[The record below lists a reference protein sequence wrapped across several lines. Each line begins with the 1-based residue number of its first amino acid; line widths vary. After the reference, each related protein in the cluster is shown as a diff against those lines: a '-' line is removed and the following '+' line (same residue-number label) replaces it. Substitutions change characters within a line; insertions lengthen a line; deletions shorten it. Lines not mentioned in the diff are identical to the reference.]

1 LRKLRLLAVAVIAV
15 FGLSAVAF
23 AQTSGNT
30 YSVHAKVNV
39 KGGSKKK
46 PKPGGF
52 DIGFQIGDA
61 AGNVP
66 QVVKTYFI
74 GAQGLK
80 VNTKVATK
88 TCTVKTMDQ
97 AQSDSKCSK
106 SALIGKGE
114 INNYVSNAGAP
125 AAGATTCRLPVKIYN
140 AGRNK
145 AAIWI
150 KTGPP
155 DCIAAVAQAID
166 AKWVSKGG
174 YTGLQFTVPDGL
186 RHQLGLD
193 LSVFKV
199 DTKFAKKTRTIKVRG
214 KKHTVGYFESV
225 GCGKSK
231 HRKVRATFTDETNRT
246 VTANETL
253 KSC

>member
-1 LRKLRLLAVAVIAV
+1 MRKLRLVAVAVIAV

-30 YSVHAKVNV
+30 YSVDAKVSV

-52 DIGFQIGDA
+52 NIGFEIGDTA
-61 AGNVP
+61 NRVP

-80 VNTKVATK
+80 VNTKVAS
-88 TCTVKTMDQ
+88 TCTAKSMDQ
-97 AQSDSKCSK
+97 KQSDSDCPK

-114 INNYVSNAGAP
+114 INNFVSTAGAD
-125 AAGATTCRLPVKIYN
+125 AASATKCRLPVKIYN

-166 AKWVSKGG
+166 AKWVKKSG

-199 DTKFAKKTRTIKVRG
+199 ETKFAKKTKKLKVRG
-214 KKHTVGYFESV
+214 KKQTVGYFESI

-231 HRKVRATFTDETNRT
+231 KRKVRATFTDETGRT
-246 VTANETL
+246 VTANKTL
-253 KSC
+253 SSC